1 MIVKECT
8 NFVTTNKL
16 NNNNNNL
23 IYKIQFTSKGSI
35 SFDIDESELEL
46 SFSISF
52 LIGVLLGVLVS
63 EK

>member
-1 MIVKECT
+1 MQVCNYFIYIYVKSLIF
-8 NFVTTNKL
+8 NYKY
-16 NNNNNNL
+16 L

-35 SFDIDESELEL
+35 SFDIDESEREL

-52 LIGVLLGVLVS
+52 LVGVLLGVLVS